1 MFLRVKK
8 YEGSVGNGVEMEK
21 KLYSVLIACMFSLL
35 LFAVN
40 SAVGQNPRRML
51 PFGAGGP
58 QQRLASLRSPSVV
71 ETSERRILSSI
82 HRRTNPETIAAKT
95 APAAP
100 GDLDPTFGTA
110 GKAFTSFGR
119 PDRFGDAAAVQDDG
133 KIVTA
138 GTSRGIV
145 SMDFALMRF
154 NTDGSIDTTFGVGG
168 KVVTD
173 FGDTSEIVTA
183 IAIQTDGKIVAVGTR
198 SNYSFAMA
206 RYNIDGTLDTTFDGD
221 GKVTNSL
228 ELGSA
233 VVIAPDGKII
243 TVGGAY
249 ASSVARFNAD
259 GSLDTTFEGD
269 GIAGIPS
276 GGYSNLYFFAKAVA
290 VQADGKVVA
299 AGFTSD
305 YSVTPS
311 RVYFTL
317 FRFNANGS
325 VDTTF
330 DGDGRATA
338 FYNDRQSLAYAV
350 AIQPD
355 GKIVTVGEYLDRTLY
370 FAAARHNADGTLD
383 TTFGFQGTTTFGF
396 SGSGDRAEAVAIQP
410 DGKIVMAGIGYNV
423 SFAMARLNPNGT
435 LDTTFDGDGLLFTP
449 FSAYSGI
456 SSIATIADGRIVAVG
471 NGFGNENSINLNV
484 ARYNANGSLDTTFDG
499 DGKLLFET
507 GVYTYDQAA
516 AVAIQPDGKI
526 VSAGG
531 SEGRGALTRH
541 NPDGSLDTTFDGDGR
556 ALMSDY
562 GYLTAVTIQTDGKI
576 VAAGYTYEN
585 GLGRFLLTGLNPDG
599 SPDTTFDGDGRSV
612 AAFPDFGSAYAYDA
626 VIQPDGKI
634 VVAGFVNRQSSQAYT
649 FALARFNADGSL
661 DNSFNADGRLTT
673 DFDDDRS
680 IANAVSIQT
689 DGKIVAAGCALV
701 ADSAIR
707 FALARYNTDG
717 SLDASFDSDGK
728 VTTNGLACAND
739 MIIQTDGKIL
749 AAGNAPS
756 NNGNG
761 GTHLALARYNP
772 NGSLDTTFDGD
783 GLLTTAFDDHDS
795 SASAVAIQPDGKIIA
810 GGSKYYYDYY
820 EGYNYDETAA
830 FARYNG
836 DGSLDTGFGAGG
848 QMSNFLGVEGNLA
861 DFAMQSDGKIVAAG
875 VGWIGDSD
883 FLLTRYMTGTSSPS
897 VRVSG
902 RVTTSDGRGLRNATV
917 SITDSTGVRRTAT
930 TSSFGLYA
938 FLNVSAGGTYVIGVS
953 SKRYRFASRN
963 MTVNSNLADVDFVGL
978 E

>member
-1 MFLRVKK
+1 MFL
-8 YEGSVGNGVEMEK
+8 
-21 KLYSVLIACMFSLL
+21 LL

-40 SAVGQNPRRML
+40 STLGQNLPGHL
-51 PFGAGGP
+51 PFGVNGP
-58 QQRLASLRSPSVV
+58 QQRLASLGSPSVI
-71 ETSERRILSSI
+71 EMSERQILSSI
-82 HRRTNPETIAAKT
+82 HRRTNPETNAAKT

-100 GDLDPTFGTA
+100 GDLDPTFGTG
-110 GKAFTSFGR
+110 GKVFTSFGR
-119 PDRFGDAAAVQDDG
+119 PDRFGDAAAVQADG

-138 GTSRGIV
+138 GTSRSIL
-145 SMDFALMRF
+145 SMDFALTRF
-154 NTDGSIDTTFGVGG
+154 NPDGSIDTTFGVGG
-168 KVVTD
+168 KVETD

-183 IAIQTDGKIVAVGTR
+183 IAIQSDGKIVAVGLR
-198 SNYSFAMA
+198 SNNRFAMA
-206 RYNIDGTLDTTFDGD
+206 RYNGDGTLDTTFDVD

-243 TVGGAY
+243 TVGGAF
-249 ASSVARFNAD
+249 SPSVARFNAD

-269 GIAGIPS
+269 GIVGIPS
-276 GGYSNLYFFAKAVA
+276 GNSNLYFYARAVA
-290 VQADGKVVA
+290 VQTDGKVLT

-325 VDTTF
+325 LDSTF

-338 FYNDRQSLAYAV
+338 FYNDRQTIAYAMTIQPDGKIVTVGADRGLYFAAARHNPDGSLDTTFGVGGTTILLSELYGRARAV

-355 GKIVTVGEYLDRTLY
+355 GKIVIAGR
-370 FAAARHNADGTLD
+370 
-383 TTFGFQGTTTFGF
+383 
-396 SGSGDRAEAVAIQP
+396 GSYRFVL
-410 DGKIVMAGIGYNV
+410 
-423 SFAMARLNPNGT
+423 ARLNSNGT
-435 LDTTFDGDGLLFTP
+435 LDPTFDGDGTAVTA
-449 FSAYSGI
+449 FSQESGI
-456 SSIATIADGRIVAVG
+456 RSVATLADGRIIAVG
-471 NGFGNENSINLNV
+471 NGYGLYNNNNIDLNI
-484 ARYNANGSLDTTFDG
+484 ARYNPNGSLDATFDG
-499 DGKLLFET
+499 DGKLLLQT
-507 GVYTYDQAA
+507 GVNTNDSAN
-516 AVAIQPDGKI
+516 AVAIQADGKI

-531 SEGRGALTRH
+531 SNSRGALTRH
-541 NPDGSLDTTFDGDGR
+541 NPDGSLDTSFDTDGR
-556 ALMSDY
+556 AVISDN
-562 GYLTAVTIQTDGKI
+562 GYLTAVAIQTDGKI
-576 VAAGYTYEN
+576 VAAGYTYDI
-585 GLGRFLLTGLNPDG
+585 GGQGIFLLNRLNFDG
-599 SPDTTFDGDGRSV
+599 SPDTTFDGDGRAA
-612 AAFPDFGSAYAYDA
+612 AAFAGFGAAFGYDA
-626 VIQPDGKI
+626 VIQSDGKI
-634 VVAGFVNRQSSQAYT
+634 VVAGYVHRQASQAYT

-661 DNSFNADGRLTT
+661 DNSFSLDGRLTT
-673 DFDDDRS
+673 DFDNDRS

-717 SLDASFDSDGK
+717 SLDTTFDSDGK
-728 VTTNGLACAND
+728 VTTNGLNCAND
-739 MIIQTDGKIL
+739 MIIQNDGKIL
-749 AAGNAPS
+749 AAGSAPS
-756 NNGNG
+756 NNPFSDNP
-761 GTHLALARYNP
+761 TDLAMARYNT

-820 EGYNYDETAA
+820 EGYNYDETPA

-848 QMSNFLGVEGNLA
+848 RMSNFLGVEGYLA

-883 FLLTRYMTGTSSPS
+883 FLLTRYLTGTSSPS

-902 RVTTSDGRGLRNATV
+902 RVTTPDGRGLRNATV
-917 SITDSTGVRRTAT
+917 SLTDSLGVRQTAT
-930 TSSFGLYA
+930 TSSFGLFA
-938 FLNVSAGGTYVIGVS
+938 FPNVSAGGTYVIGVN